1 MDEFGPM
8 LLDVC
13 ILETE
18 SFATRETVNILF
30 ASMHI
35 NNAIRANFFENWIQM
50 VIKVLCYEF

>member
-1 MDEFGPM
+1 M

-50 VIKVLCYEF
+50 VIKELCYEF